1 MLEKDYVST
10 INIPAYDAFKNG
22 IVVEFKL
29 TIYPNNP
36 FIINSIGNIAM
47 ALQNNFKRTI
57 EIMSS
62 IKKSWECLESA
73 GYMLECSHN
82 QFIVKDSKSS
92 SMALSI
98 ALINGFRAINNMPQR
113 SGFSGTGILRID
125 GSFESGHLEDKKYLA
140 AKKEVKALNKFIT
153 PHECKHLFD
162 LEKLIYDYH

>member
-1 MLEKDYVST
+1 MPHYVST
-10 INIPAYDAFKNG
+10 INIPAYDAFNNG

-29 TIYPNNP
+29 TIYPNSA

-47 ALQNNFKRTI
+47 ALKNNFKRNI

-62 IKKSWECLESA
+62 IKKAWECLESA
-73 GYMLECSHN
+73 AYLIECSNN

-98 ALINGFRAINNMPQR
+98 ALMNTLRAMDNMPQIA
-113 SGFSGTGILRID
+113 GFSGTGILRID
-125 GSFESGHLEDKKYLA
+125 GSFESSHLEDKKYLA
-140 AKKEVKALNKFIT
+140 TKKEVKALNKFIT

>member
-1 MLEKDYVST
+1 MLNYVSI

-22 IVVEFKL
+22 MVVEFKL
-29 TIYPNNP
+29 TIYPNNA

-47 ALQNNFKRTI
+47 ALQNNFKRNI

-62 IKKSWECLESA
+62 LKKSWECLEHAS
-73 GYMLECSHN
+73 YLIECSN
-82 QFIVKDSKSS
+82 DQFIVKDSKSS

-98 ALINGFRAINNMPQR
+98 ALINGFRAINSMPQIL
-113 SGFSGTGILRID
+113 GFSGTGILRVD

-153 PHECKHLFD
+153 PRECKHLFD